1 MLFPK
6 WGVYMEYYIL
16 FEEYLKNLS
25 KLTVPDPM
33 AIRSYITELCRF
45 LRIAKVVVFFYD
57 SLKDESMGNGRSTC
71 VFDTGEE
78 CVVAIS
84 DRLITEINSVAVC
97 EVSIP
102 ENSEPWDYTERE
114 RLILLLK
121 TTMTFISRLRLKQVT
136 DTLTFY
142 DSDGFQNL
150 RCFIGHIEKLAI
162 DDRLVGKVAI
172 HFNLKHFSLV
182 NQLVGRDA
190 GSIAMKGYYN
200 TLKDDLDEES
210 IVCRCGG
217 DNFVMICSRSELS
230 RVLRYFSGS
239 ATIYDRDTGDR
250 VMVSA
255 CAGVFIIPDGFE
267 LNSPGD
273 IIDKIISASQSARQP
288 QNDDVVYFNEVMVAN
303 KERIVHLQQL
313 FPSAISDEE
322 FLVYYQPKIDINTD
336 EIAGAEALCRWLRNG
351 SIIPP
356 IEFIPILEQ
365 NNDVCKLD
373 FYMLEHVCRDIR
385 RWLDEGRPV
394 VPVSVN
400 FSRKHMADVDLLKHI
415 IEIIDKYKIPHNY
428 IEIELTET
436 NTDVEFR
443 DLKKLVSGLQWE
455 GIGTSVDDF
464 GVGYSS
470 LKLLTDIPWDVL
482 KVDRS
487 FLPVDED
494 NDKSCRS
501 ILFTHVV
508 SMAQKLGME
517 CIAEGVETAH
527 QVQILRENNCRYAQ
541 GFHFDKPMPVEAFEN
556 KLTERHNNL

>member
-1 MLFPK
+1 
-6 WGVYMEYYIL
+6 MEYYIL

-25 KLTVPDPM
+25 KLAVPDPM
-33 AIRSYITELCRF
+33 AIRSYISGLCKI
-45 LRIAKVVVFFYD
+45 LRISKVVVFFYD
-57 SLKDESMGNGRSTC
+57 SLKDEATGKGRSTC
-71 VFDTGEE
+71 VFNTGEE

-84 DRLITEINSVAVC
+84 DRLVTEINSVAVC
-97 EVSIP
+97 EVSIAKDA
-102 ENSEPWDYTERE
+102 EPWSYTERE
-114 RLILLLK
+114 RITLALK
-121 TTMTFISRLRLKQVT
+121 TTMTFISRLRLKHVT
-136 DTLTFY
+136 DKLTFY
-142 DSDGFQNL
+142 DPDGFHNL
-150 RCFIGHIEKLAI
+150 RYFIGHMEKLALE
-162 DDRLVGKVAI
+162 DRLVGKVAL

-182 NQLVGRDA
+182 NQQVGRNA

-200 TLKDDLDEES
+200 TLNDDLDDES
-210 IVCRCGG
+210 TVCRCGG
-217 DNFVMICSRSELS
+217 DNFIMICSRSELD
-230 RVLRYFSGS
+230 RVLRYLSG
-239 ATIYDRDTGDR
+239 AAVIYDRDTGDR

-255 CAGVFIIPDGFE
+255 CTGVFIIPEGFE

-273 IIDKIISASQSARQP
+273 IIDKVISASQSARQP

-313 FPSAISDEE
+313 FPSAIQNEE
-322 FLVYYQPKIDINTD
+322 FLVYYQPKVDIDTG
-336 EIAGAEALCRWLRNG
+336 EISGAEALCRWLRDG
-351 SIIPP
+351 CIVPP
-356 IEFIPILEQ
+356 ADFIPIFEQ
-365 NNDVCKLD
+365 NSDVCKLD

-385 RWLDEGRPV
+385 RWLDEGRHV

-400 FSRKHMADVDLLKHI
+400 FSRKHMADVDLQEHI
-415 IEIIDKYKIPHNY
+415 VEIIDKYRIPHSF
-428 IEIELTET
+428 IEVELTET
-436 NTDVEFR
+436 YTDVEFR

-494 NDKSCRS
+494 NDNSCRA

-517 CIAEGVETAH
+517 CIAEGVETVH
-527 QVQILRENNCRYAQ
+527 QVQVLRENNCRYAQ
-541 GFHFDKPMPVEAFEN
+541 GFLFDKPLPVEKFEN
-556 KLTERHNNL
+556 KLSERHYSL